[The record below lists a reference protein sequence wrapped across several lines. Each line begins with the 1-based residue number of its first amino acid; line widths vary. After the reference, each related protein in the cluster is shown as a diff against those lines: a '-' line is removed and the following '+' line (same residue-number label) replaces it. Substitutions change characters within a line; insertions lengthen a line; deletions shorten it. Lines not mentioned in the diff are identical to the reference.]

1 MKVLLITPSY
11 HAGVV
16 EAAGSWP
23 NLGLVYLAGH
33 LRAAGHEVVIYDA
46 MTKGHDLAQI
56 KARIEQERPRV
67 VGTTSYT
74 ASAPAASQVLQVAK
88 AVDPSILT
96 VFGGI
101 HANFMYEEML
111 KDWPWVDVVVRGEGE
126 ETLPELLDSWP
137 DEKKLAQ
144 VKGIAWRN
152 QRGEIIVNP
161 ARPFLPDLDR
171 LIPAWDL
178 VEWEDYTFYV
188 LPGSRLGLVNSS
200 RGCPHQCA
208 FCSQQKF
215 WQQSYRERSAESFV
229 SELEHLKQ
237 TYGVNVVMLS
247 DEYPTRN
254 RERWEKILDLLL
266 ERQVGMYLLL
276 ETCVSDVLR
285 DRDIL
290 DKYRAAGVIHVYV
303 GVEATDQAS
312 LDQFKKSITCEQGR
326 EALAL
331 LNEANIIS
339 ECSFVLGTP
348 EETPEHIDQ
357 TLELA
362 KHYNP
367 DFAHFLLLAPWPY
380 ADLYPELKPFIIE
393 QDYSKYN
400 FVEPVIKPRQME
412 VEELA
417 QAVLKCYKEYYLE
430 RIETYPAIRDRFKRE
445 YMLRSLQV
453 MINNSFLRRHMQRE
467 GLLPAAMQKALE
479 LLESGI

>member
-1 MKVLLITPSY
+1 MKVLLITPPY

-16 EAAGSWP
+16 ESAGAWP
-23 NLGLVYLAGH
+23 NLGLIYLAGH
-33 LRAAGHEVVIYDA
+33 LRAAGHEVIIYDA

-56 KARIEQERPRV
+56 KTRIEQERPEV

-74 ASAPAASQVLQVAK
+74 ASAPAASQVLQIAK
-88 AVDPSILT
+88 AADPSILT

-101 HANFMYEEML
+101 HANFMYEEIL
-111 KDWPWVDVVVRGEGE
+111 NEWPWVDVVVRGEGE
-126 ETLPELLDSWP
+126 ETLPDLLASWP
-137 DEKKLAQ
+137 DQLKLDQ
-144 VKGIAWRN
+144 VKGIAWRSPA
-152 QRGEIIVNP
+152 GAIKINP
-161 ARPFLPDLDR
+161 PRPFIADLDQ
-171 LIPAWDL
+171 LLPAWDL

-215 WQQSYRERSAESFV
+215 WQQSYRERSAENFV
-229 SELEHLKQ
+229 DELEYLKQ
-237 TYGVNVVMLS
+237 TYGINVVMLS

-254 RERWEKILDLLL
+254 RQRWERILDLLL
-266 ERQVGMYLLL
+266 ERKIGMYLLL
-276 ETCVSDVLR
+276 ETCVSDILR

-290 DKYRAAGVIHVYV
+290 DKYRAAGVIHVYI

-312 LDQFKKSITCEQGR
+312 LDQFKKSITCEQGK

-331 LNEANIIS
+331 LNQANIIS

-348 EETPEHIDQ
+348 DETPAHIEQ

-362 KHYNP
+362 RHYNP

-380 ADLYPELKPFIIE
+380 ADMYAELKPFIIE
-393 QDYSKYN
+393 RDYSKYN
-400 FVEPVIKPRQME
+400 FVEPVIKPSLMTA
-412 VEELA
+412 EELA
-417 QAVLKCYKEYYLE
+417 RSVIRCYKEYYQE
-430 RIETYPAIRDRFKRE
+430 RVETYPSIPDPFKRE

-453 MINNSFLRRHMQRE
+453 MLNNSFLRRHMQ
-467 GLLPAAMQKALE
+467 GDGPLPAAMNRVMQI
-479 LLESGI
+479 LESGL